1 MRGTVKWFK
10 DDKGYGFIM
19 PEDGTKDIFLHRT
32 ALESAGIPQLVGGEK
47 LEFDAEFSRN
57 GKGYHAVNIK
67 LVS

>member
-32 ALESAGIPQLVGGEK
+32 ALESAGIPQLVGGE
-47 LEFDAEFSRN
+47 RN